1 MPQLAR
7 MRRVGHAER
16 MVERLT
22 SPSNPTLKQ
31 LRGLREKKLRRADG
45 RFLAEGLRIVA
56 EAVEAGVVPE
66 ILVFADDAERH
77 PLVERLIAVTEGAG
91 GTAIATSRDMLHKL
105 AAKDNPQAVVGVFR
119 QRTTPLARL
128 DRSTATIWI
137 VAQSLKDPGN
147 LGTILRTG
155 DAVAA
160 GGVILLDDC
169 CDPFSVEAVRASMGA
184 LFTQVLVQTDGPAF
198 FDWLRRG
205 PGMLVGAALD
215 GAVDYRSV
223 CYAAPTFVMMGNE
236 QAGLPADYAAAC
248 DARVKMPMLGKA
260 DSLNVAVATAVLVY
274 EVLSQ
279 QREPARPATG

>member
-1 MPQLAR
+1 
-7 MRRVGHAER
+7 

-22 SPSNPTLKQ
+22 SPSNPTLKT
-31 LRGLREKKLRRADG
+31 LRGLREKKLRRVDG

-91 GTAIATSRDMLHKL
+91 GTAIATSREQLHKL
-105 AAKDNPQAVVGVFR
+105 TAKDNPQAVVGVFR
-119 QRTTPLARL
+119 QRTTPLAKL
-128 DRSTATIWI
+128 DRAAADIWI
-137 VAQSLKDPGN
+137 VAQAIKDPGN
-147 LGTILRTG
+147 LGTMLRTG

-184 LFTQVLVQTDGPAF
+184 LFTQSLVQTDGPAF
-198 FDWLRRG
+198 FDWVRRG
-205 PGMLVGAALD
+205 PGMVAGAALE
-215 GAVDYRSV
+215 GAVDYRSAR
-223 CYAAPTFVMMGNE
+223 YAAPTFVLMGNE
-236 QAGLPADYAAAC
+236 QAGLPDDYAAAC
-248 DARVKMPMLGKA
+248 DVRVRMPMLGKA

-274 EVLSQ
+274 EVLGQ
-279 QREPARPATG
+279 QSEPALPATG